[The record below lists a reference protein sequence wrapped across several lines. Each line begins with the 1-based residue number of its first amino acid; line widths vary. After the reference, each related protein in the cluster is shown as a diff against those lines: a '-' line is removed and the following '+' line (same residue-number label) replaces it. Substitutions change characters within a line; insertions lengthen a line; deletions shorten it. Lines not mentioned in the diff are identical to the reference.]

1 MLVPLI
7 EILYLGSTWALDGLA
22 FYELQNSQSF
32 FDQEF
37 DKVED
42 VCLSSKLLDYQS
54 KLFSNG
60 FLVSLLD
67 NTRLSKE
74 CNKKILEA
82 LSAKKVTNSHSLFFL
97 HILYQHLN
105 AYKKGIWKLWNNYTP
120 FSSTITCCIYIVLYW
135 PRPPTPVLLVTGLC
149 CLLMAKEI
157 YLKYTVHWVRSQ
169 SYRRKAFF
177 FSRNKAFTL
186 EFLFSDLTRG
196 TTSHLCQLLWQQHC
210 HKEYFIANMGYSCN

>member
-1 MLVPLI
+1 MRASSYEHFEQSLAIWCDTLPSHLTHVLPSPKISTFSKGTLVPLI
-7 EILYLGSTWALDGLA
+7 EIRYLGSTWALDGIA

-37 DKVED
+37 DKVES

-97 HILYQHLN
+97 HILCQHLN
-105 AYKKGIWKLWNNYTP
+105 AYK
-120 FSSTITCCIYIVLYW
+120 S
-135 PRPPTPVLLVTGLC
+135 R
-149 CLLMAKEI
+149 
-157 YLKYTVHWVRSQ
+157 YLK
-169 SYRRKAFF
+169 A
-177 FSRNKAFTL
+177 L
-186 EFLFSDLTRG
+186 E
-196 TTSHLCQLLWQQHC
+196 
-210 HKEYFIANMGYSCN
+210 